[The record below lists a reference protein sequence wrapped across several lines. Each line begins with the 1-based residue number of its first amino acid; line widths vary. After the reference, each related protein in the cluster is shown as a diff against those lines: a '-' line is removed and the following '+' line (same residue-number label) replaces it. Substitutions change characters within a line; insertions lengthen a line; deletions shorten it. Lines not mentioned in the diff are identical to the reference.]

1 MTDVDVKNGAG
12 ETVGTVPIDDDPP
25 SLAQRIVAVKRDIGA
40 VGKAERNSAQGF
52 NFRGID
58 AVLNAV
64 SPALIKH
71 GIVVYPRVQSVEKGT
86 ATTAKGSIMNT
97 VVVVVEYIF
106 TDGDESIASS
116 AAGEAFDS
124 GDKAVAKAM
133 SVAYRT
139 ALIQALSLPTDEP
152 DPDHEVYDA
161 QPVERIVL
169 DGGPMQALMSATTK
183 QEVRALWAKHK
194 VSQTA
199 PDVQAK
205 VQAHALTLPEGAA

>member
-1 MTDVDVKNGAG
+1 MTDADVVNAAG
-12 ETVGTVPIDDDPP
+12 ETVATIQIDNDPP
-25 SLAQRIVAVKRDIGA
+25 NLAQRLIAVKREIGA

-71 GIVVYPRVQSVEKGT
+71 GVVVYPRLVGLDKGT
-86 ATTAKGSIMNT
+86 ATTSKGSIMNT
-97 VVVVVEYIF
+97 VVVTVEYVF
-106 TDGDESIASS
+106 TDGEDEIVTCAP
-116 AAGEAFDS
+116 GEAFDS
-124 GDKAVAKAM
+124 GDKCVAKAM

-161 QPVERIVL
+161 QPVERFVL
-169 DGGPMQALMSATTK
+169 TSDAMDELLGATTK
-183 QEVRALWAKHK
+183 QQVRALWGKHK
-194 VSQTA
+194 VSQTG
-199 PDVQAK
+199 PDTQAK
-205 VQAHALTLPEGAA
+205 VQAHALTLPEGDA